1 MEKGYSA
8 RTAITNSRT
17 ASGIMRRLMAI
28 LLFTLTGVATPL
40 IAQGPGPAQ
49 TPMRS
54 APGVEMLLS
63 QTGALQLT
71 DQQVVR
77 LAAIARRAEDRRRA
91 LRTRLD
97 SLRPRFAPG
106 DSATRRQRPAAP
118 PMDILERERE
128 AAHNDL
134 REALAVLTADQQA
147 RAWEMMAARRPMPM
161 VGGPGG
167 AMMRRDDGRDGR

>member
-1 MEKGYSA
+1 
-8 RTAITNSRT
+8 
-17 ASGIMRRLMAI
+17 MRRLTAI
-28 LLFTLTGVATPL
+28 ILFTLPAAASPL
-40 IAQGPGPAQ
+40 LAQGPGRA
-49 TPMRS
+49 PMRG

-97 SLRPRFAPG
+97 SLRPRLAPG
-106 DSATRRQRPAAP
+106 DSATRRQRFAGP
-118 PMDILERERE
+118 PTEVLERERE
-128 AAHNDL
+128 AAHTDL

-147 RAWEMMAARRPMPM
+147 RAWEMITERRAMPM
-161 VGGPGG
+161 GAGPGG
-167 AMMRRDDGRDGR
+167 AMMRRDGGRDGSPGGARDGSRPPARQPGDDR